1 MAEDERGFTGDP
13 FGGLDRQDFDEVMI
27 ALRDWAE
34 SHPQSKE
41 PIFFEMGR
49 SYTPIQFTYEVAER
63 TDVGMGFLEYVAYQ
77 SRRTE
82 TRPRNFIDRAILANR
97 E

>member
-1 MAEDERGFTGDP
+1 MAEDERKSRDDP

-27 ALRDWAE
+27 ALREWSE

-41 PIFFEMGR
+41 SIFFEMGR
-49 SYTPIQFTYEVAER
+49 SYTPIQFTHEVAER
-63 TDVGMGFLEYVAYQ
+63 TDIGRTFLEYVAFQ

-82 TRPRNFIDRAILANR
+82 TRPRTFIDRAILANR